1 MKPHPDLNID
11 YYVDSDF
18 AGLWR
23 YEDSQDPTCVRSRT
37 GYTIMIGGYPVLWSS
52 KLQTKIA
59 LSTMEAEYIALSPS
73 LKQLIPFKRLV
84 DSV

>member
-11 YYVDSDF
+11 CYIDSNFVGLLGYV
-18 AGLWR
+18 
-23 YEDSQDPTCVRSRT
+23 DSQDPTCVRSRT
-37 GYTIMIGGYPVLWSS
+37 GYTIMIGGCLVLLSI
-52 KLQTKIA
+52 KLETEIE
-59 LSTMEAEYIALSPS
+59 LSTMKTEYIALSTS